1 MQKVFVANP
10 NKSDAVKKILTQ
22 NKDRLLRFL
31 PGFLEDRQDDDQFLD
46 EKSFL
51 VRQISLLPG
60 STTPQPAST

>member
-1 MQKVFVANP
+1 MSQVFVANP

-31 PGFLEDRQDDDQFLD
+31 PSFLEDRQDDDQFLD

-51 VRQISLLPG
+51 VRQISLLG
-60 STTPQPAST
+60 EEQAAG